1 MMNMY
6 AYIHTSQLLLTA
18 AYPDLNVEFKGPS
31 ICEPMGNIN
40 EVSSHPQALSPR
52 LGKFTETEFR
62 LVVSK
67 EGEEGREKLLNK

>member
-1 MMNMY
+1 MKE
-6 AYIHTSQLLLTA
+6 ADTKCHILRLHR
-18 AYPDLNVEFKGPS
+18 
-31 ICEPMGNIN
+31 CEP
-40 EVSSHPQALSPR
+40 PR